1 MQKRKRHFAIA
12 GKIATA
18 DQWASIMMVAALL
31 FALLCV
37 NSPLKLAYDLFHHTP
52 VMISF
57 GNLILQKPLVFW
69 INEGLMAFFFL
80 AVTLEIKR
88 EILEGHLSDTRQMI
102 LPAFAALGGMVVP
115 AAFYLFT
122 NQNNPDLMQGW
133 AIPTATD
140 IALSLGILSLLGKRV
155 PVELKLFLAAL
166 AIFDDLGGILI
177 IALFYGSHMTLSVLI
192 FSLLGIVTLFCL
204 NRFGVSNSSLY
215 IVIGIFLWTTFQES
229 GIHPTMAGVVVGMAL
244 PLRLKK
250 PCSYI
255 PLRFVED
262 GLHLWVA
269 FFIVPLFAFFNA
281 GIILSDLSLDH
292 LASPMSLGIIAG
304 LVLGKPIGIFTFAW
318 LAHFFGIASLAE
330 NVNWRQIFGVALL
343 GGIGFTMALFLN
355 TLAFPDNSNPEI
367 GRIAIL
373 AASLFSGA
381 VGYLWLHLNLP
392 QAASSSSQI

>member
-1 MQKRKRHFAIA
+1 M
-12 GKIATA
+12 
-18 DQWASIMMVAALL
+18 
-31 FALLCV
+31 
-37 NSPLKLAYDLFHHTP
+37 
-52 VMISF
+52 
-57 GNLILQKPLVFW
+57 
-69 INEGLMAFFFL
+69 
-80 AVTLEIKR
+80 
-88 EILEGHLSDTRQMI
+88 
-102 LPAFAALGGMVVP
+102 
-115 AAFYLFT
+115 
-122 NQNNPDLMQGW
+122 
-133 AIPTATD
+133 
-140 IALSLGILSLLGKRV
+140 
-155 PVELKLFLAAL
+155 FLAAL

-304 LVLGKPIGIFTFAW
+304 LVLGQPIGIFTFAW

-392 QAASSSSQI
+392 QAASSYSQI

>member
-1 MQKRKRHFAIA
+1 MEKRKRYFFIA
-12 GKIATA
+12 GKTASA
-18 DQWASIMMVAALL
+18 DQLASLMMIGALG

-37 NSPLKLAYDLFHHTP
+37 NSPLKFSYDLFHHTP
-52 VMISF
+52 VVVSF
-57 GNLILQKPLVFW
+57 GDYILQKPLVFW

-88 EILEGHLSDTRQMI
+88 EILEGQLSSIRQI
-102 LPAFAALGGMVVP
+102 LLPAFAALGGMAVP
-115 AAFYLFT
+115 AAFYLFI
-122 NQNNPDLMQGW
+122 NQGNPELLKGW

-177 IALFYGSHMTLSVLI
+177 IALFYGSHMTMSVLI
-192 FSLLGIVTLFCL
+192 FSLLGIAALFSL
-204 NRFGVSNSSLY
+204 NRFGVSRASLY
-215 IVIGIFLWTTFQES
+215 IVLGILLWATFQES
-229 GIHPTMAGVVVGMAL
+229 GIHSTMAGVAVGLAL

-281 GIILSDLSLDH
+281 GIVLSDISLPLLGSP
-292 LASPMSLGIIAG
+292 LALGIIAG
-304 LVLGKPIGIFTFAW
+304 LVLGKPLGIFTFAW
-318 LAHFFGIASLAE
+318 LAHLFGFASLAE
-330 NVNWRQIFGVALL
+330 HVNWRQIFGIALL

-355 TLAFPDNSNPEI
+355 TLAFPVNGNPEI

-373 AASLFSGA
+373 AGSLISGTA
-381 VGYLWLHLNLP
+381 GYFWLRFNLP
-392 QAASSSSQI
+392 KDETV